1 MDIISGDE
9 IPMYPVGHN
18 HKDLAHQLG
27 ESVGSGI
34 RSGARWLYD
43 HPMTV
48 GATVG
53 AGLAGAA
60 LMPELAVGG
69 AGAEALGIVEGSLGA
84 SEIASALAGIGMSAG
99 AA

>member
-9 IPMYPVGHN
+9 IPMYPIGHN

-27 ESVGSGI
+27 DAVGSGLH
-34 RSGARWLYD
+34 SGARWLYD

-53 AGLAGAA
+53 AGLVGAA
-60 LMPELAVGG
+60 MMPELAAGG
-69 AGAEALGIVEGSLGA
+69 AMAEAAGIVEGSLGA
-84 SEIASALAGIGMSAG
+84 SEISSALAAIGAG
-99 AA
+99 AAAA